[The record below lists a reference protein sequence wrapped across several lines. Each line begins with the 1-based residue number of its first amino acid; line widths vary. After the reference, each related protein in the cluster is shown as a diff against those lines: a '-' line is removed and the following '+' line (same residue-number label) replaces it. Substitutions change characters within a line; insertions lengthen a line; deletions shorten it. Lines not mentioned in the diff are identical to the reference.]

1 MRNMNILWSKTINP
15 GDRWSGNICK
25 GRLIKF
31 TAEGDGANLAMLMYN
46 FHNLTEHYNAPDT
59 LKAQHTFF
67 LTKGHAIM
75 SDCGRAMASIVED
88 ELGWHDTVT
97 GYTTRTMTDEKYG
110 FTNYQQ
116 NGNDYLKSGQE
127 NFINELTKNGM
138 SKRDLMPPI
147 NLFSKVE
154 ADETGNL
161 IFYEDHCKKEMSVT
175 IRTEM
180 DIYLVLSNTPNPL
193 DEKKEYPSVPVRV
206 EVLPAPPVDGL
217 DYCVNF
223 SKYTRRAFENT
234 WEYNLLL
241 GI

>member
-1 MRNMNILWSKTINP
+1 MNIIWSKTINP

-25 GRLIKF
+25 GRLVKF
-31 TAEGDGANLAMLMYN
+31 TALEAGANLAVLMYN
-46 FHNLTEHYNAPDT
+46 FRNLSEHYNMPDT
-59 LKAQHTFF
+59 LKAQHTFY
-67 LTKGHAIM
+67 LKKGYALM

-88 ELGWHDTVT
+88 ELGWHDSIS
-97 GYTTRTMTDEKYG
+97 GYTTRKMTDEKYG
-110 FTNYQQ
+110 LTNYQKDS
-116 NGNDYLKSGQE
+116 NNYLKSGQE

-154 ADETGNL
+154 ADPAGNL
-161 IFYEDHCKKEMSVT
+161 VYHENHCPKEASVT

-193 DEKKEYPSVPVRV
+193 DPKTFYPSVPVRV
-206 EVLPAPPVDGL
+206 EILPAAPVDGL
-217 DYCVNF
+217 DFCVNF
-223 SKYTRRAFENT
+223 MPQTRRAFENT